1 MLKEIIV
8 EGSNETTM
16 VALLENQQLVE
27 VYFEHAKS
35 HSSIGYIYKGK
46 VENVLP
52 GMQAAFVNIGLE
64 KNGFLYV
71 DDAVAKPKPEEGFP
85 EPAYAIADVLKKNQ
99 EILVQV
105 VKEQVGTKGARLT
118 TNITLP
124 GRYVVL
130 MPTVRYIGISR
141 RIEDEEER
149 ERLRQLAEEVAP
161 SGMGLIVRTVAA
173 GMGKEEL
180 AADIHRLHQQWKKIL
195 GKAAKSGAPA
205 LIHKD
210 LNLIERLIRDILAPD
225 INRVLVSNA
234 EVMEKIQE
242 VVMDTM
248 PSLKDK
254 ITVCPYQNL
263 LAQYDLSNQLMK
275 ALKRKVW
282 LKCGGYLVIDQT
294 EALTV
299 IDVNTGKYVGEN
311 NLAETVLQTNLDA
324 VNEIARQLR
333 LRNIGGIII
342 VDFIDMLDSSHQEK
356 VINTLEEA
364 LKRDRV
370 KTNILGLTQL
380 GLLEMTRKKNG
391 HQLSDILQRE
401 CPLCD
406 GRGRITAEEVVT
418 LQAKRQIIDL
428 AEETGAPAIYGE
440 MNPAVAACLIGP
452 YGSNLQ
458 SLERQLGKKLLIKG
472 IGSVKMDS
480 VMVRPEYDP
489 VASSCGISPV
499 LVGQEMQ
506 LMVEGFHTDDA
517 RNGVAR
523 VSGFIVCINGGGV
536 YVGRQ
541 VDVRITKV
549 APTYALADIVES

>member
-8 EGSNETTM
+8 ESSNETTI
-16 VALLENQQLVE
+16 VALVENQQLVE

-35 HSSIGYIYKGK
+35 HSSIGHIYKGK

-52 GMQAAFVNIGLE
+52 GMQAAFVDIGLD

-71 DDAVAKPKPEEGFP
+71 DDAVAKPRMEEGSM
-85 EPAYAIADVLKKNQ
+85 EPTYAIADLLKKNQ
-99 EILVQV
+99 EILVQI

-130 MPTVRYIGISR
+130 MPTMHYIGISR

-149 ERLRQLAEEVAP
+149 ERLHQLAEEVVPA
-161 SGMGLIVRTVAA
+161 GMGLIVRTVAA

-180 AADIHRLHQQWKKIL
+180 TADIRRLHQQWKKIL
-195 GKAAKSGAPA
+195 GKSAKAGAPA

-210 LNLIERLIRDILAPD
+210 LNLIERLIRDILVPD
-225 INRVLVSNA
+225 IDSVLVGNA
-234 EVMEKIQE
+234 ETMEKIQE

-248 PSLKDK
+248 PELKDK
-254 ITVCPYQNL
+254 ITLCPGKNL
-263 LAQYDLSNQLMK
+263 LAQYDLSNQLLK

-299 IDVNTGKYVGEN
+299 IDVNTGKFVGEN
-311 NLAETVLQTNLDA
+311 NLAETVLQANLDA
-324 VNEIARQLR
+324 VDEIARQLR
-333 LRNIGGIII
+333 LRNIGGIVI
-342 VDFIDMLDSSHQEK
+342 VDFIDMLDFAHQEK
-356 VINTLEEA
+356 VIAALEEA

-391 HQLSDILQRE
+391 HQLTDILQRE

-406 GRGRITAEEVVT
+406 GRGRITAEEIIAI
-418 LQAKRQIIDL
+418 QAKRQIMEM
-428 AEETGAPAIYGE
+428 AEETSAPAIYGE

-458 SLERQLGKKLLIKG
+458 ALEKQLGKKLLIKG
-472 IGSVKMDS
+472 MGGLKVDS
-480 VMVRPEYDP
+480 IMVRPEYDP
-489 VASSCGISPV
+489 VESSCGISPV
-499 LVGQEMQ
+499 MVGQEMK
-506 LMVEGFHTDDA
+506 LIVESFHTDDA
-517 RNGVAR
+517 KNGVAR
-523 VSGFIVCINGGGV
+523 VSGFVVCINGAGT
-536 YVGRQ
+536 YVGQ
-541 VDVRITKV
+541 LVDVRITKV
-549 APTYALADIVES
+549 APTYALAEMIN